1 MKQIDIRTFKHVLE
15 EKTDDAT
22 VDFINVCTI
31 PEYNEKHIPGVRSV
45 PLDTI
50 EDRIGEFS
58 DKKTIYVHCRS
69 GRRAEQAIE
78 KLTKL
83 GVTAEL
89 INVTGGILAWDEAGL
104 KTMSTKSRVPLMQQ
118 VLFIAGLLVST
129 GVLLALLVNPKLIF
143 LSLFVGIGL
152 MYAGITGWCG
162 MSYVLSRMPWNK

>member
-1 MKQIDIRTFKHVLE
+1 MKQIDIHTFEHVLKN
-15 EKTDDAT
+15 KTDDTT

-50 EDRIGEFS
+50 EDRIGEFK

-89 INVTGGILAWDEAGL
+89 VNVTGGILAWDEAGL
-104 KTMSTKSRVPLMQQ
+104 QTASKTNRMPLMRQ
-118 VLFIAGLLVST
+118 VLLTAGSLVTT
-129 GVLLALLVNPKLIF
+129 GVLLALLVNPRFIF

-152 MYAGITGWCG
+152 MFAGISGWCG
-162 MSYVLSRMPWNK
+162 MSYALAKMPWNK